1 MRFILYED
9 FSYGI
14 VFYFYLFSTIGLKRA
29 DFDNRTVSFEQH
41 IQNEHNMWDYLYFIV
56 LIKEKDPTEY
66 TGPESYVA
74 EMIKVSASDDL
85 VSTQEK

>member
-1 MRFILYED
+1 MLCLTFCFHLT
-9 FSYGI
+9 
-14 VFYFYLFSTIGLKRA
+14 VGLKRA

-41 IQNEHNMWDYLYFIV
+41 IQKEHNMWDYLYFIV

-74 EMIKVSASDDL
+74 EMIKVSTSDDL
-85 VSTQEK
+85 VSNREK

>member
-1 MRFILYED
+1 MLTFCLFISFLT
-9 FSYGI
+9 
-14 VFYFYLFSTIGLKRA
+14 LGLKRA

-74 EMIKVSASDDL
+74 EMIKVSASEDF
-85 VSTQEK
+85 VSTKKLIGN